1 MFVPATFN
9 GALALLAL
17 SLCCWGSWGNSVKFS
32 KLTFPQFYLIFGISI
47 FFWSTILGFI
57 LGGDYYSDDIEHED
71 FIRNLKNAS
80 LTSVGYAMASGAIFN
95 VSNSLLAVLIGL
107 VGLSV
112 SFPICIGI
120 GLIAGTL
127 LSYLAQPGNT
137 NLPLLC
143 AGLFLALLALV
154 SMSLAH
160 HYNNNK
166 NNNNKNNNNK
176 NNNNKNNNNTES
188 MPLVTL
194 TTVVAPT
201 SLSFRKLLFLCVMC
215 GSVMGCFSPLSTL
228 AQDANRAGHLNPFTC
243 IFFFSLSAMI
253 TTVPIVWY
261 LHRFPLDGVQCKK
274 RFLYGVAS
282 STSMDKVWPILGG
295 GCWTLG
301 TLLNFVSGSKVSFA
315 IAYAIGQAAPV
326 AAALWGILYFK
337 EFRGAP
343 CISFCL
349 MAAMFMFYG
358 GAVALIA
365 MSSQA

>member
-166 NNNNKNNNNK
+166 NNNNKNNNNPA
-176 NNNNKNNNNTES
+176 NQWR
-188 MPLVTL
+188 VT
-194 TTVVAPT
+194 
-201 SLSFRKLLFLCVMC
+201 FL
-215 GSVMGCFSPLSTL
+215 
-228 AQDANRAGHLNPFTC
+228 
-243 IFFFSLSAMI
+243 
-253 TTVPIVWY
+253 
-261 LHRFPLDGVQCKK
+261 
-274 RFLYGVAS
+274 
-282 STSMDKVWPILGG
+282 
-295 GCWTLG
+295 
-301 TLLNFVSGSKVSFA
+301 
-315 IAYAIGQAAPV
+315 
-326 AAALWGILYFK
+326 
-337 EFRGAP
+337 
-343 CISFCL
+343 
-349 MAAMFMFYG
+349 
-358 GAVALIA
+358 
-365 MSSQA
+365 